1 MRRKLYSRAKNLSK
15 IRSSLD
21 TLEVRS
27 IQNEYI
33 RNADITPIWE
43 DIRNAY
49 MNELYEIARIST
61 KKFGRGICEYIW
73 VTSYG
78 DRKHNKWF

>member
-15 IRSSLD
+15 IKRLLD
-21 TLEVRS
+21 LMGVRS

-33 RNADITPIWE
+33 RNADITLNWD

-49 MNELYEIARIST
+49 MNELSEILNFT
-61 KKFGRGICEYIW
+61 FLKGGFKK
-73 VTSYG
+73 
-78 DRKHNKWF
+78 

>member
-15 IRSSLD
+15 RVRWICW
-21 TLEVRS
+21 EVRS

-33 RNADITPIWE
+33 RNADITPNWY

-49 MNELYEIARIST
+49 MNELDEILNLAY
-61 KKFGRGICEYIW
+61 KKEFKE
-73 VTSYG
+73 V
-78 DRKHNKWF
+78 